1 MSKTADVVNSLMK
14 FLIGLAVKVDEPA
27 LEQVP
32 WKGPLILVANHINFL
47 EVPLMYS
54 YLYPRPITGW
64 AKHENWKNPFLA
76 FLFNLFNAIPIRRG
90 ERDLNAIT
98 RAVEALKN
106 GMILA
111 ISPEGTRSSV
121 GKLARGKPGV
131 VLLAQRSAAPIL
143 PVAYYGGEL
152 VWRKLIRLRWTHF
165 HIRVGHPFRVVT
177 GGDVLSRDVR
187 QEITDE
193 IMYQVAALLPPY
205 YRGYYC
211 DMSQAKETYLCFD
224 EGVASNLLRTAET
237 DGLDMAR

>member
-1 MSKTADVVNSLMK
+1 MSKTAGFVNA
-14 FLIGLAVKVDEPA
+14 FLKWVIRKMVQVDEA
-27 LEQVP
+27 ELVQVP

-47 EVPLMYS
+47 EVPLLYS
-54 YLYPRPITGW
+54 HLYPRPITGW

-90 ERDLNAIT
+90 ERDLNAMN
-98 RAVEALKN
+98 RALEAVKK

-111 ISPEGTRSSV
+111 ISPEGTRSNV

-131 VLLAQRSAAPIL
+131 VLLAQRSGAPIL

-152 VWRKLIRLRWTHF
+152 FWRKLFRLRWSHF
-165 HIRVGHPFRVVT
+165 YIRVGHPFT
-177 GGDVLSRDVR
+177 VLAGSEVPSRDVR

-205 YRGYYC
+205 YRGYYE
-211 DMSQAKETYLCFD
+211 DISKAKETYLHFE
-224 EGVASNLLRTAET
+224 EGISSNLLRTAET
-237 DGLDMAR
+237 DCLQKAV

>member
-1 MSKTADVVNSLMK
+1 MSKTAGAVNSLIK
-14 FLIGLAVKVDEPA
+14 FIIRQAVKVDEGE
-27 LEQVP
+27 LGKVP

-54 YLYPRPITGW
+54 YLYPRPMTGW
-64 AKHENWKNPFLA
+64 VKHENWKNPFLA
-76 FLFNLFNAIPIRRG
+76 FLFTLFNGIPIRRG
-90 ERDLNAIT
+90 ERDLNAVKAAI
-98 RAVEALKN
+98 AALKE
-106 GMILA
+106 GKILA

-131 VLLAQRSAAPIL
+131 VLLAQRSGAPIL

-152 VWRKLIRLRWTHF
+152 VWRKLARLRWTHF
-165 HIRVGHPFRVVT
+165 YIRVGHPFRVVVEN
-177 GGDVLSRDVR
+177 GVLDRDVR

-211 DMSQAKETYLCFD
+211 DMSQAKETYLRFE
-224 EGVASNLLRTAET
+224 EGVTSNLKCTVET
-237 DGLDMAR
+237 DLLDMAK

>member
-1 MSKTADVVNSLMK
+1 MSKTADVVNSFLK
-14 FLIGLAVKVDEPA
+14 LLIGLAVKVDEQI

-64 AKHENWKNPFLA
+64 AKYENWKNPFLA
-76 FLFNLFNAIPIRRG
+76 LLFNLFNAIPIRRG
-90 ERDLNAIT
+90 ERDLNAMT
-98 RAVEALKN
+98 RAVAALKS

-121 GKLARGKPGV
+121 GKLAQGKPGV
-131 VLLAQRSAAPIL
+131 VLLAQRSSAPIL
-143 PVAYYGGEL
+143 PIAYYGGEL
-152 VWRKLIRLRWTHF
+152 VWRKLARLRWTHF
-165 HIRVGHPFRVVT
+165 HIRVGRPFRVAA
-177 GGDVLSRDVR
+177 DSDMLSRDIR

-193 IMYQVAALLPPY
+193 IMYQLAALLPQY

-211 DMSQAKETYLCFD
+211 DMTRAKETYLLFD
-224 EGVASNLLRTAET
+224 EGVASNLLFTAET
-237 DGLDMAR
+237 DRLDQAR